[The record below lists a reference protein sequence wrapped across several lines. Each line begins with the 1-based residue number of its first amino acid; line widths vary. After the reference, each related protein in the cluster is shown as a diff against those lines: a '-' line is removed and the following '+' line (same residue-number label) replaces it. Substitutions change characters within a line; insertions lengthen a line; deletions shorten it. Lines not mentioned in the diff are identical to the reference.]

1 MATTRDTIVDSAIT
15 ILDEWGLADLSMRRV
30 AEAAGIQAAS
40 IYYHFANKQSLLA
53 AVSDRLLVNQTDASD
68 LKTWAAELRRT
79 LLAHRDGAEI
89 VSATLAVELG
99 LHTPVEDAATILEK
113 QGLAKGCEYSVA
125 KVFVHF
131 VLGHVFQEQSRAR
144 LIELGVLKFSSEAL
158 DDEGFDVGLEI
169 LIAGCCEMT
178 IR

>member
-1 MATTRDTIVDSAIT
+1 MATTRDTIIDSAIA

-30 AEAAGIQAAS
+30 ADAAGIQAAS

-53 AVSDRLLVNQTDASD
+53 ALSDTLLANQTDTND
-68 LKTWAAELRRT
+68 LMAWARGLRQT

-89 VSATLAVELG
+89 VAATLAIELG
-99 LHTPVEDAATILEK
+99 QRTPVEDAAMILEK
-113 QGLAKGCEYSVA
+113 QGLAKGCEQSVA

-144 LIELGVLKFSSEAL
+144 LIELGVLKSSAEAL
-158 DDEGFDVGLEI
+158 DDEGFDVGLQI
-169 LIAGCCEMT
+169 LVAGCAEL
-178 IR
+178 